1 MDVIVTKQFEKD
13 ADKELDKTLQL
24 QLADIIEQ
32 IRGARTLQ
40 QVPNIK
46 KLTGYKT
53 AYRIKL
59 YSYRIGFLYESN
71 KVKLSRV
78 MHRKEIYRYF
88 P

>member
-1 MDVIVTKQFEKD
+1 MEVIVTKQFEKD
-13 ADKELDKTLQL
+13 VDKELDKTAQL

-32 IRGARTLQ
+32 IKSAATLQ
-40 QVPNIK
+40 EILNVK

-53 AYRIKL
+53 AYRIKM
-59 YSYRIGFLYESN
+59 SFYRIGFIYQNN

-78 MHRKEIYRYF
+78 MHRREIYRYF